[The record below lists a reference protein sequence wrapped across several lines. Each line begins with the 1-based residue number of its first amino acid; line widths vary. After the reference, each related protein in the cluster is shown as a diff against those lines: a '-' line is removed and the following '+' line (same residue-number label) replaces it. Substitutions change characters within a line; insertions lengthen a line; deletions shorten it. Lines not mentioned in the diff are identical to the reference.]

1 MNKTLLRKPGLCS
14 ILPTRRMPERIN
26 LTYTSG
32 LILHAIAT
40 GQSYGFDIIDYT
52 GLPSGTVYP
61 ALRRLESAGLIESV
75 WDHKN
80 ADKSGGPPRKDRK
93 STRLNSSH
101 RCISYA

>member
-1 MNKTLLRKPGLCS
+1 
-14 ILPTRRMPERIN
+14 MPERIN

-61 ALRRLESAGLIESV
+61 ALRRLEFAGLIESV

-80 ADKSGGPPRKDRK
+80 ADKSGGPPRKYYRL
-93 STRLNSSH
+93 TRPGRDHLH
-101 RCISYA
+101 TLRARYPLLEKIAD